1 MNQPIAERGSPERDP
16 WAFGFSK
23 GAGLELTFIANLA
36 EEESLD
42 ASIGEPACRKQ
53 GR

>member
-1 MNQPIAERGSPERDP
+1 MNQPIAERGSPERGP
-16 WAFGFSK
+16 LPFGFSK
-23 GAGLELTFIANLA
+23 GAGLELTFFANLT

-42 ASIGEPACRKQ
+42 SSIGAPASRKP